1 MLAQAQEFP
10 NTRWGKAHAWWLQL
24 PDMDADRWCVMTA
37 LATYANEDGVC
48 HPSQATLARW
58 LKRSRPWVN
67 RVIGELAGAGLIRKI
82 ARTRTGN
89 AGTTSC
95 EYRIV
100 THPSGLETR
109 QQHVPG
115 AMLTCHGPD
124 TARHDDDTP
133 CQDRD
138 RNQLE
143 TKHNQPARSTIRN
156 SASSENAGTEAKGRS
171 GDTVPEDWKPSTK
184 AMEAARAL
192 CPDADLEAHA
202 MMFTARSRA
211 KGYLWRQDCMD
222 DAWLAWL
229 AEDRIRDG
237 QRERRRAE
245 RATASKPQERTSHA
259 GERRFAAWAKA
270 AANPKLGTSTSERSE
285 DNNPWK

>member
-1 MLAQAQEFP
+1 MVAQAQELLS
-10 NTRWGKAHAWWLQL
+10 TRWGKAHAWWLQL

-37 LATYANEDGVC
+37 LATYADEDGVC

-67 RVIGELAGAGLIRKI
+67 RVIGELAGAGLIRKT

-100 THPSGLETR
+100 AHPAGLGISEQHARGAAPGR
-109 QQHVPG
+109 QV
-115 AMLTCHGPD
+115 ADSACHDG
-124 TARHDDDTP
+124 DTP
-133 CQDRD
+133 CHDRD
-138 RNQLE
+138 TTHLE
-143 TKHNQPARSTIRN
+143 TKQNHTARATAHDPAD
-156 SASSENAGTEAKGRS
+156 SENAGTKKGQQGCAVPDNWSPSDEAI
-171 GDTVPEDWKPSTK
+171 
-184 AMEAARAL
+184 EAARVL
-192 CPDADLEAHA
+192 SPDADLEAHA
-202 MMFTARSRA
+202 MMFAARSRA
-211 KGYLWRQDCMD
+211 KGYLWRQGRMN

-245 RATASKPQERTSHA
+245 RPIESRPRERPGDA
-259 GERRFAAWAKA
+259 GGKRFAAWAKA
-270 AANPKLGTSTSERSE
+270 AESPRLRTSTPVRSE
-285 DNNPWK
+285 DENPWK